1 MLLNQISVY
10 SQNALWN
17 AMESWFDGGSVVQPG
32 IDADGT
38 FNVSFTNN
46 GGSMMGEI
54 SENWYEGDLNH
65 EIELTYI
72 DNVQQTENIMGY
84 AFDTETVHEED
95 GLFILPEY
103 FGLNSENKWQS
114 ITEDELPPS
123 TNLISADVPTTPRS
137 EIPYLT
143 L

>member
-95 GLFILPEY
+95 GLFIL
-103 FGLNSENKWQS
+103 GIL
-114 ITEDELPPS
+114 D
-123 TNLISADVPTTPRS
+123 LI
-137 EIPYLT
+137 
-143 L
+143 